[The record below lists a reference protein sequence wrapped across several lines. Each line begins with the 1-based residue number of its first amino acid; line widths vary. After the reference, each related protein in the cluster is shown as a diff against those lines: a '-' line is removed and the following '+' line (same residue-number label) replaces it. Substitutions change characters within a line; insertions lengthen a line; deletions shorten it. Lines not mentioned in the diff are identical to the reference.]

1 MPLSSIY
8 RYSFF
13 LLVSALICSC
23 GLFESDP
30 PFPVENKSEWK
41 KYLQG
46 EWRHT
51 RSDTVFAGGRSIS
64 TDSSYYQLSFVGDSV
79 RVLRKM
85 VTGNSLVVG
94 EATCV
99 LEYNSPPKIDITS
112 CVEGRKYQVW
122 TQSTFNYEKGD
133 TTKIKS
139 GEMPEGSREAE
150 GLAKE
155 VSQAIPRFQTVSVD
169 SLRVL
174 YGNGG
179 GFYLTRQ

>member
-1 MPLSSIY
+1 
-8 RYSFF
+8 
-13 LLVSALICSC
+13 
-23 GLFESDP
+23 
-30 PFPVENKSEWK
+30 
-41 KYLQG
+41 
-46 EWRHT
+46 
-51 RSDTVFAGGRSIS
+51 VFAGGRSIS

-99 LEYNSPPKIDITS
+99 LEYKSPPQIDITS

-174 YGNGG
+174 YGNGD